1 MLTFPETLDALER
14 VREQLKSA
22 AELEAA
28 VQSVAEDL
36 AEYVTLLRYS
46 HDKEFES
53 ADEALKYIDNVLIP
67 QMRGI
72 RDTLGTGTDE
82 PLKKL
87 KAAHEQMERLVLRLQ
102 MVINGDVDGLIP

>member
-14 VREQLKSA
+14 VREQLKSV

-28 VQSVAEDL
+28 VTAVAEDL
-36 AEYVTLLRYS
+36 AEYVTLLRYA
-46 HDKEFES
+46 HDKDFQS
-53 ADEALKYIDNVLIP
+53 AEEAVKYIDNVLIP

-87 KAAHEQMERLVLRLQ
+87 KAAHEQMERLVLRMQ
-102 MVINGDVDGLIP
+102 MVINGDVDGLLP

>member
-14 VREQLKSA
+14 MREQLKSV

-53 ADEALKYIDNVLIP
+53 ADEALKYIDHVLIP

-87 KAAHEQMERLVLRLQ
+87 KAAHEQLERLVLRLQ

>member
-14 VREQLKSA
+14 VREQLKA
-22 AELEAA
+22 VAELEAA
-28 VQSVAEDL
+28 ITAVAEDL

-46 HDKEFES
+46 HDKDFES
-53 ADEALKYIDNVLIP
+53 AEDALKYIDSVLIP

-82 PLKKL
+82 QLKKL
-87 KAAHEQMERLVLRLQ
+87 NAAHEQMDRLVLRMQ
-102 MVINGDVDGLIP
+102 MVINGDVDGLLP

>member
-14 VREQLKSA
+14 VREQLKSV

-28 VQSVAEDL
+28 VEAVAEDL

-46 HDKEFES
+46 HDKDFNS
-53 ADEALKYIDNVLIP
+53 AEDALKYIDNVLIP

-87 KAAHEQMERLVLRLQ
+87 KMAHEQMDRLVLRMQ
-102 MVINGDVDGLIP
+102 MVINGDVDGLLP

>member
-14 VREQLKSA
+14 VREQLKSV

-28 VQSVAEDL
+28 VEAVAEDL

-46 HDKEFES
+46 HEKQFES
-53 ADEALKYIDNVLIP
+53 AEEALSYIDSVLIP

-82 PLKKL
+82 SLKKL
-87 KAAHEQMERLVLRLQ
+87 KAAHEQMDRLVLRMQ
-102 MVINGDVDGLIP
+102 MVINGDVDGLLP

>member
-14 VREQLKSA
+14 VREQLKSV

-28 VQSVAEDL
+28 VEAVAEDL

-46 HDKEFES
+46 HDKDFNS
-53 ADEALKYIDNVLIP
+53 ASDALKFIDSVLIP

-72 RDTLGTGTDE
+72 RDTLGTGTEE

-87 KAAHEQMERLVLRLQ
+87 KTAHEQMERLVLRMQ
-102 MVINGDVDGLIP
+102 MVIDGDVDGLLP

>member
-14 VREQLKSA
+14 VREQLKSV

-28 VQSVAEDL
+28 VTAVAEDL
-36 AEYVTLLRYS
+36 AEYVSLLRYS
-46 HDKEFES
+46 HDKDFQS
-53 ADEALKYIDNVLIP
+53 AEEALKYIDSVLIP

-87 KAAHEQMERLVLRLQ
+87 NAAHEQMDRLVLRMQ
-102 MVINGDVDGLIP
+102 MVINGDVDGLLP

>member
-14 VREQLKSA
+14 VREQLKSV

-28 VQSVAEDL
+28 IEAVTEDL
-36 AEYVTLLRYS
+36 VEYVTLLRYS
-46 HDKEFES
+46 HDKDFDS
-53 ADEALKYIDNVLIP
+53 AEEALKYIDGVLIP

-72 RDTLGTGTDE
+72 RDTLGTGTDG

-87 KAAHEQMERLVLRLQ
+87 KAAHEQMERLVLRMQ
-102 MVINGDVDGLIP
+102 MVINGDVDGLLP